1 MGLYNIEAEQNILGA
16 ILIDPES
23 ITHGNDVNF
32 CADDFFVPKHTLI
45 YKCMKKLSD
54 SNSQIDPITLG
65 NELKK
70 EGMLEK
76 IGGMSYLADLMTIV
90 ASTDNIIFYM
100 KIVKEYAVK
109 RSIKELLSQTTKTI
123 QTMESSELI
132 KVSDDLKSTIL
143 DNCDI
148 ENLFIDASTISLQNQ
163 NTGAIQTGFMNLD
176 SATGSGLNYGT
187 LSILTGNPGSGKST
201 FLRCLNRLE
210 EPTRGHIFF
219 EGTDITDPK
228 TNIDKH
234 RQKMGMVFQQFNLF
248 PHMDIMKNLT
258 IGPVKLQGISQEEAE
273 KEAMR
278 LLERV
283 GLADRAHA
291 YPSQLS
297 GGQKQRIA
305 IVRAL
310 CMKPDVMLFDEPTS
324 ALDPEMVGEVL
335 NVMRDLAEEKMTM
348 VVVTHEMGFARE
360 VATRVLF
367 MDGGYIMEEA
377 APEEFFTNPKNER
390 LKSFLSKV
398 L

>member
-1 MGLYNIEAEQNILGA
+1 M
-16 ILIDPES
+16 S
-23 ITHGNDVNF
+23 
-32 CADDFFVPKHTLI
+32 
-45 YKCMKKLSD
+45 
-54 SNSQIDPITLG
+54 G
-65 NELKK
+65 NEKREPLIQVQNLGKSFGKIDVLK
-70 EGMLEK
+70 
-76 IGGMSYLADLMTIV
+76 
-90 ASTDNIIFYM
+90 
-100 KIVKEYAVK
+100 
-109 RSIKELLSQTTKTI
+109 
-123 QTMESSELI
+123 
-132 KVSDDLKSTIL
+132 
-143 DNCDI
+143 DI
-148 ENLFIDASTISLQNQ
+148 TVDIHKGDVVFVVGPS
-163 NTGAIQTGFMNLD
+163 
-176 SATGSGLNYGT
+176 
-187 LSILTGNPGSGKST
+187 GSGKST

-210 EPTRGHIFF
+210 EPTKGHIYF

-228 TNIDKH
+228 TDIDKH

-258 IGPVKLQGISQEEAE
+258 LAPMKLQGKSQQEAE
-273 KEAMR
+273 AEAMR

-335 NVMRDLAEEKMTM
+335 NVMRDLADEKMTM

-360 VATRVLF
+360 VATRVMF
-367 MDGGYIMEEA
+367 MDGGYFVEEA
-377 APEEFFTNPKNER
+377 APEEFFSNPKNER